1 MRTGKL
7 DRVIR
12 IDTYSAGVPDDFG
25 TVHPG
30 YVELATVRAQIIQ
43 ASTEEFQ
50 RAYGASGETAIIFR
64 THYLDGV
71 STDDRIVFDGAD
83 FNIKEVKEIGR
94 RAGLELRCVA
104 LGDAS

>member
-7 DRVIR
+7 DRIIR
-12 IDTYSAGVPDDFG
+12 IETYSAGVPDEYG
-25 TVHPG
+25 TVHQG
-30 YVELATVRAQIIQ
+30 YVELATMRAQIIQ

-64 THYLDGV
+64 THYVDGV
-71 STDDRIVFDGAD
+71 NTDDRVVYDDAN

-94 RAGLELRCVA
+94 RAGLELRCIA
-104 LGDAS
+104 LGKA

>member
-12 IDTYSAGVPDDFG
+12 IDTYSAGVPDEYG
-25 TVHPG
+25 TVQPG
-30 YVELATVRAQIIQ
+30 YVELATMRAQIIQ

-64 THYLDGV
+64 THFVEGV
-71 STDDRIVFDGAD
+71 STNDRIVYEGAN
-83 FNIKEVKEIGR
+83 FNVKEVKEIGR
-94 RAGLELRCVA
+94 RAGLELRCIA
-104 LGDAS
+104 LGEA

>member
-1 MRTGKL
+1 MRSGKL

-12 IDTYSAGVPDDFG
+12 IDTYSAGIPDVYG

-30 YVELATVRAQIIQ
+30 YVTLATMRAQIIQ
-43 ASTEEFQ
+43 SSTEEFQ

-64 THYLDGV
+64 THYVDGV
-71 STDDRIVFDGAD
+71 STNDRVIYEGEN

-94 RAGLELRCVA
+94 RGGLELRCIA
-104 LGDAS
+104 LGDA